1 MLLKQALIDQR
12 KVQRTVSRQILQTV
26 RNLETASKQVEV
38 TRAATVLARSQLDV
52 EQEKFRLGLSTSFN
66 VLQLQNQLTAARSD
80 EIRALSDY
88 NEALGQLDQ
97 ITGTLRYDTE

>member
-1 MLLKQALIDQR
+1 MLQQARIDQR

-26 RNLETASKQVEV
+26 RNLETASKRVEV
-38 TRAATVLARSQLDV
+38 TRAATVLARTQLEA

-97 ITGTLRYDTE
+97 ITGTMQYATK